1 MDSVIEAKGLT
12 KAFAHHTI
20 LHDIHLSV
28 QQGEFISIVGKS
40 GSGKTTLLYC
50 LSGLLKPTS
59 GEIRLCGKN
68 IGHMSPNQLALH
80 RRNNLG
86 FIFQNF
92 CLIPSLNVIDNI
104 CLPLRLK
111 KVHVPREELDFL
123 LNRLD
128 LQDKL
133 TSSISTLSGGEQQRV
148 AIARTFISSPS
159 VVFAD
164 EPTSSL
170 DTRNSEAVLELIKSL
185 KEQYKTTVILVSHDL
200 SVAAVAQKAYVI
212 ADGCI
217 NNVMESPT
225 TDKLYAILHE

>member
-92 CLIPSLNVIDNI
+92 CL
-104 CLPLRLK
+104 PLRLK

-123 LNRLD
+123 LNRLE

-185 KEQYKTTVILVSHDL
+185 KEQYKTTVIFHDL